1 MRRPDLA
8 RAALDR
14 AEHASDEIDRS
25 IWLAKAADYAISDRA
40 VLVGGTA
47 VNLHTGMYN
56 PTDIDMCAYLDKSDR
71 QALTELGLENIQGDH
86 FRYTF
91 EDEYVML
98 LEFPSTRVDGGVMQ
112 VVLDDGEPLLVI
124 DRESLV
130 VDRVEQ
136 ATDGT
141 QVTFDEAVRYCFA
154 VADQVDWSRVEA
166 EIRERDQESP
176 LIKLALTYERV
187 LKEVHSRG
195 DEASTE
201 LVDLLGSR

>member
-14 AEHASDEIDRS
+14 AEQANDDIDRS

-56 PTDIDMCAYLDKSDR
+56 PTDVDMCAYLDEADR
-71 QALTELGLENIQGDH
+71 QALAELGFENTRGDH

-91 EDEYVML
+91 RNEQVLL
-98 LEFPSTRVDGGVMQ
+98 LEFPCTRVDGGVMQ
-112 VVLDDGEPLLVI
+112 IALDDGEPLLVI
-124 DRESLV
+124 DREPLI

-141 QVTFDEAVRYCFA
+141 KVTFDEAVRYCYA
-154 VADQVDWSRVEA
+154 VADQVDWPQVDA
-166 EIRERDQESP
+166 EIHKRDYASP
-176 LIKLALTYERV
+176 LIKLAQTYERV
-187 LKEVHSRG
+187 LKAVQTRRE
-195 DEASTE
+195 EASTDE
-201 LVDLLGSR
+201 S

>member
-8 RAALDR
+8 RTALDR
-14 AEHASDEIDRS
+14 AEQASDDIDRS
-25 IWLAKAADYAISDRA
+25 LWLAKAADHAISDRA

-56 PTDIDMCAYLDKSDR
+56 PTDVDLCAYLDETDR
-71 QALTELGLENIQGDH
+71 QELTRLGFENLQGDH

-91 EDEYVML
+91 PDGQVML
-98 LEFPSTRVDGGVMQ
+98 LEFPETRVDGGVMQ
-112 VVLDDGEPLLVI
+112 IALDDGEPLLVI

-154 VADQVDWSRVEA
+154 VADQVDWPQVET
-166 EIRERDQESP
+166 EIHRRDQANP
-176 LIKLALTYERV
+176 LIKLVATYKRV
-187 LKEVHSRG
+187 LREVRSRA
-195 DEASTE
+195 EKASTE
-201 LVDLLGSR
+201 ES

>member
-8 RAALDR
+8 RTALDR
-14 AEHASDEIDRS
+14 AEQASDEIDRS
-25 IWLAKAADYAISDRA
+25 LWLAKAADHAISDRA

-56 PTDIDMCAYLDKSDR
+56 PTDVDLCAHLDEADR
-71 QALTELGLENIQGDH
+71 QALTQLRFENIQGDH
-86 FRYTF
+86 FRYTYA
-91 EDEYVML
+91 DGQVML
-98 LEFPSTRVDGGVMQ
+98 LEFPDARVDGGVMQ
-112 VVLDDGEPLLVI
+112 VALDDDELLLVI

-154 VADQVDWSRVEA
+154 VTDQVDWSLVET
-166 EIRERDQESP
+166 EIRSRDQRNP
-176 LIKLALTYERV
+176 LVRLVATYERV
-187 LKEVHSRG
+187 LAEVRSRAEEVST
-195 DEASTE
+195 DES
-201 LVDLLGSR
+201 